1 MNEEEKKAVEFVKKR
16 TKELKKYAKRENE
29 LVYDDIILNLIEKL
43 QKENE
48 SWKSYSEELEEEQ
61 IEKNNKN
68 CELEFEVEKLQ
79 KENETKEKI
88 IDDMAYWLYKDDT
101 SFGYGK
107 LKEVNTKER
116 IVKFFE
122 NKTEQKQ

>member
-1 MNEEEKKAVEFVKKR
+1 MNLKEAIKTMEHWIEYEKNNKEKINKAD
-16 TKELKKYAKRENE
+16 ELINIQET
-29 LVYDDIILNLIEKL
+29 ILNLI
-43 QKENE
+43 
-48 SWKSYSEELEEEQ
+48 
-61 IEKNNKN
+61 
-68 CELEFEVEKLQ
+68 EKLQ

-88 IDDMAYWLYKDDT
+88 IDDMADWLYKDDT

>member
-1 MNEEEKKAVEFVKKR
+1 MNEEEKKALRVINTRIRRLLDELEIE
-16 TKELKKYAKRENE
+16 KEDMSDEPRIAYLMQEIRANKT
-29 LVYDDIILNLIEKL
+29 ILNLIEKL

-48 SWKSYSEELEEEQ
+48 A
-61 IEKNNKN
+61 
-68 CELEFEVEKLQ
+68 
-79 KENETKEKI
+79 KEKI
-88 IDDMAYWLYKDDT
+88 IDDMADWLYKDDT

>member
-1 MNEEEKKAVEFVKKR
+1 MGEEEKKTVE
-16 TKELKKYAKRENE
+16 ELRKQLRLARNI
-29 LVYDDIILNLIEKL
+29 DDVATTIRNDDTETILNLI
-43 QKENE
+43 
-48 SWKSYSEELEEEQ
+48 
-61 IEKNNKN
+61 
-68 CELEFEVEKLQ
+68 EKLQ

-88 IDDMAYWLYKDDT
+88 IDDMADWLYKDDT